1 MKRIRLVLVMLAAAM
16 VITTAGAYACTGVY
30 VGKKVSTD
38 GTTIIARSEDQGES
52 GYNKLF
58 KVMPR
63 ITKAGRYMVD
73 TGEDQNGFRVPLPE
87 TTYKYTYVPDS
98 TASTAGMFPAC
109 CTNEYGVAVMGTV
122 SAGHNSTYDLF
133 DPYVDTGTGLREAI
147 EPALIDCQCKTAR
160 EAVVVFGKLLKKYG
174 SEEGSILMFADK
186 KEAWI
191 FEVYGGHQYCAMRM
205 PEDKVAAFGN
215 QFMIGGIDYSHSDDY
230 YMSPGL
236 INVLNSCQPVMKDGM
251 INIAMT
257 ISNDYDRSDYSNM
270 RTWMGHKILAASTA
284 GDYDSKTYYPLFYKP
299 DSKVSVLDVMDIYRN
314 RFQGTKYDMSKSKNA
329 ALRAIG
335 ANTQSDIHIVQVFS
349 DMPKDCCD
357 VMWLCLG
364 NAEHSV
370 FVPYFSGITS
380 TYKAYHVKGAQYDYR
395 SAYWSFKQLD
405 EVGEADNRALS
416 QTVKDYWKIQE
427 LGEENTILSQMPLI
441 KKAYTHG
448 TSNGRAYVTALGKK
462 MGAEQFGNA
471 HSLYSAI
478 VTNQIMNQTDKSED
492 FYPETLQVMV
502 KLKGAAKMLGYKVE
516 VSGGSYTLTKGD
528 VSYSLETGVGTYTIT
543 KGMNVSTDVFGKK
556 PYASSDND
564 IYVPL
569 EFVKSLE

>member
-1 MKRIRLVLVMLAAAM
+1 MKRIRLVLIMLAAAM

-191 FEVYGGHQYCAMRM
+191 FEVYGGHQYCAM
-205 PEDKVAAFGN
+205 
-215 QFMIGGIDYSHSDDY
+215 
-230 YMSPGL
+230 
-236 INVLNSCQPVMKDGM
+236 
-251 INIAMT
+251 
-257 ISNDYDRSDYSNM
+257 
-270 RTWMGHKILAASTA
+270 
-284 GDYDSKTYYPLFYKP
+284 
-299 DSKVSVLDVMDIYRN
+299 
-314 RFQGTKYDMSKSKNA
+314 
-329 ALRAIG
+329 
-335 ANTQSDIHIVQVFS
+335 
-349 DMPKDCCD
+349 
-357 VMWLCLG
+357 G
-364 NAEHSV
+364 NAEGSV
-370 FVPYFSGITS
+370 FIPFFSGITA
-380 TYKAYHVKGAQYDYR
+380 TNKAYHVDGSAYNAS
-395 SAYWSFKQLD
+395 SAYWTFKKNTALEMTD
-405 EVGEADNRALS
+405 RAFLE
-416 QTVKDYWKIQE
+416 QGVRDYWKIQE
-427 LGEENTILSQMPLI
+427 KLQYSQIQSELA
-441 KKAYTHG
+441 KVQAAYK
-448 TSNGRAYVTALGKK
+448 NGRTEGRSYVTALGNK
-462 MGAEQFGNA
+462 MAAAQLSNANALYNDLFYTFTANLNDRANNLRKTTFVGN
-471 HSLYSAI
+471 
-478 VTNQIMNQTDKSED
+478 TKMT
-492 FYPETLQVMV
+492 P
-502 KLKGAAKMLGYKVE
+502 AAKLMGYKVSSSTKT
-516 VSGGSYTLTKGD
+516 VDKQKVKTYTLTKGD
-528 VSYSLETGVGTYTIT
+528 KKVVFSMGTGVYSVTEGTAAAVEGTFTNLPY
-543 KGMNVSTDVFGKK
+543 VSGGYV
-556 PYASSDND
+556 
-564 IYVPL
+564 YVPVD
-569 EFVKSLE
+569 FINSL